1 MTGKKRE
8 TEQKEEID
16 STSSWGSKVA
26 RGADSAG
33 YCQTDA
39 CHVPLPQ
46 IQNGE
51 RKAYVLKSKELTG
64 PTKGVIFLEIDV
76 IFNARRILFFISI
89 SPLTRRDDP
98 CQRLAMMSSLAALEG
113 LPSQGPRILQGQGVE
128 PRLIDTDLL
137 LKSSLIFYALFHG
150 SYDSA
155 YECVSFPIAHM
166 VGIGDP
172 VPVLASGG
180 CAEKLVRAGGEIVR
194 GEARSA
200 REWDSSMCR
209 GQKRIEKKT
218 RGKRLSNY
226 FKQHTKLKHCAEPSK
241 GQHPE
246 RCGFPAVWGE
256 GNAKGIS
263 AELTLKA
270 SAARGV
276 CLGACC
282 CCFVYTVTAAVAVC
296 RFFCLNPE
304 LKPHRS
310 NKQREI
316 YIALAV
322 LTLLSHDSIFSSARR
337 FAVAFMNMELPFS
350 PPPPAFSSSSTP
362 ASPLS
367 SPLLANQSAKPQ
379 QLERLKPPH
388 VSKRKSSRRMEG
400 GRDGGMGEKR
410 RRKYIFMFAG
420 MSASASIPPAAVIGK
435 SRQILSKQRALS
447 AGTEQQYGG
456 EKDLALMY
464 HGILGL
470 QSYTGSSFI
479 GRGPLKHIVA
489 VLCDLPLGAARLF
502 SSLFSR
508 GASFC
513 VEDVR
518 RHIDECI
525 ATGSLTVEVCAR
537 HIPRLSSLV
546 VCFALVFFL
555 QSATLCLFLPS
566 YKHNIGF
573 TFPALCF
580 SPAS

>member
-1 MTGKKRE
+1 MLYKGGKNIKGTGEQQNNLILQSQQSPRGTSDPYVKFKIAGKEVFRSKTIHKNLNPVWDERVCLLVE
-8 TEQKEEID
+8 TLKDPLYVKVFDYDFGLQDDFMGSAYLHLESLEHHRTLDVTLDLKDPQYPEHNLGSLELAVTLSPKEGD
-16 STSSWGSKVA
+16 V
-26 RGADSAG
+26 R
-33 YCQTDA
+33 DA
-39 CHVPLPQ
+39 

-76 IFNARRILFFISI
+76 IFNATDVTLNFSNTAAATEVELWAIQHLNLQMCAKL
-89 SPLTRRDDP
+89 LT
-98 CQRLAMMSSLAALEG
+98 
-113 LPSQGPRILQGQGVE
+113 QGPRILQGQGVE

-316 YIALAV
+316 YIALAM

-367 SPLLANQSAKPQ
+367 SPPAGLLHSAYFSLHTNTISDLRYQ
-379 QLERLKPPH
+379 RC
-388 VSKRKSSRRMEG
+388 
-400 GRDGGMGEKR
+400 
-410 RRKYIFMFAG
+410 
-420 MSASASIPPAAVIGK
+420 ASVLLPENMHPYKV
-435 SRQILSKQRALS
+435 LS
-447 AGTEQQYGG
+447 
-456 EKDLALMY
+456 
-464 HGILGL
+464 
-470 QSYTGSSFI
+470 
-479 GRGPLKHIVA
+479 
-489 VLCDLPLGAARLF
+489 
-502 SSLFSR
+502 
-508 GASFC
+508 
-513 VEDVR
+513 
-518 RHIDECI
+518 
-525 ATGSLTVEVCAR
+525 
-537 HIPRLSSLV
+537 
-546 VCFALVFFL
+546 
-555 QSATLCLFLPS
+555 
-566 YKHNIGF
+566 
-573 TFPALCF
+573 
-580 SPAS
+580 